1 MARVSFNDEQ
11 MNRIVRTIVMV
22 EGRTRDFHQDYG
34 RVMDTLK
41 FNYGEKAITPATRK
55 VVQRVLEEE

>member
-11 MNRIVRTIVMV
+11 MTRIVRTIVMH
-22 EGRTRDFHQDYG
+22 EGRSRDFHQDYG

-41 FNYGEKAITPATRK
+41 FNYGEQAITPATRK
-55 VVQRVLEEE
+55 AVQSVLEEE

>member
-1 MARVSFNDEQ
+1 MARVAFNDDQ
-11 MNRIVRTIVMV
+11 LTRLVRTIVMV

-41 FNYGEKAITPATRK
+41 FNLGDQAITPATRK
-55 VVQRVLEEE
+55 LVQGVLEEE